1 MKDARET
8 PRGRIRNTEE
18 RVLSGDTSETLRC
31 RQAHGYTSQEAFAHH
46 VDLDRTYISG
56 LERGVRNPTLDVI
69 VKLAR
74 ALDVKPSE
82 MLETIDV

>member
-1 MKDARET
+1 MTVPAHR
-8 PRGRIRNTEE
+8 
-18 RVLSGDTSETLRC
+18 RVFGEHLRAL

-46 VDLDRTYISG
+46 VDMDRTYISG

-82 MLETIDV
+82 MLETIDA